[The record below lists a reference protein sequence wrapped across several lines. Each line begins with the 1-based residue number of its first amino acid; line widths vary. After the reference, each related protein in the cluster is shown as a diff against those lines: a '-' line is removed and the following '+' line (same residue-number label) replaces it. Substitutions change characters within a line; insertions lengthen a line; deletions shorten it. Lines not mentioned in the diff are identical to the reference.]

1 MLKIFRGEGLVDGE
15 GVPVK
20 DACSWVVGVI
30 KGSLQNIQ
38 KQGWAKA
45 NVVCRGG
52 GLKVSPP

>member
-30 KGSLQNIQ
+30 KGSLQKHPKIGVG
-38 KQGWAKA
+38 KGKR
-45 NVVCRGG
+45 C
-52 GLKVSPP
+52 L